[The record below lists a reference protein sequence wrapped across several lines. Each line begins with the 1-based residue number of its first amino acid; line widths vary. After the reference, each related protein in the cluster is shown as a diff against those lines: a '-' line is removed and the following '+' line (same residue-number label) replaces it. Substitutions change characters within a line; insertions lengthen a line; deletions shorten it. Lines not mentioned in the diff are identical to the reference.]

1 VTVTVDGLGAY
12 GWGTGA
18 GDAIFNPPV
27 PSAGALGTT
36 HSSNLYLSTAGRM
49 LADDC
54 GSGQVQVLSESP
66 LTTRL
71 TIGALQIDLTQ
82 QLDPVTLGHSTLRQT
97 YTLTNT
103 SGSDVPVTLVRHV
116 DGDLRYSNPGGQ
128 DGAAASGTDGRS
140 LTEFDSVS
148 TTSPRAFLTLQ

>member
-1 VTVTVDGLGAY
+1 GGGAGALSGCVPVIRTLSNGNPGTTEGAVSVTVDGLGAY

-18 GDAIFNPPV
+18 GDAIFNPPGT
-27 PSAGALGTT
+27 SAGALGTT

-82 QLDPVTLGHSTLRQT
+82 QLD
-97 YTLTNT
+97 
-103 SGSDVPVTLVRHV
+103 
-116 DGDLRYSNPGGQ
+116 
-128 DGAAASGTDGRS
+128 
-140 LTEFDSVS
+140 
-148 TTSPRAFLTLQ
+148 